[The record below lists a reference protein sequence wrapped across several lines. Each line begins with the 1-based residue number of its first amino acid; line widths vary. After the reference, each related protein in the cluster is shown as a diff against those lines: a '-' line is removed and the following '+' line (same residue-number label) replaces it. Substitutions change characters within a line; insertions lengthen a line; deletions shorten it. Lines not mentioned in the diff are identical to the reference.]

1 MADGNTQSISHP
13 SFILGVGGESVQI
26 GFVGIMGIMG
36 TLGILGTVLI
46 TQYTH
51 FTHYTQPSNN

>member
-13 SFILGVGGESVQI
+13 PFILEGGAESVQG
-26 GFVGIMGIMG
+26 GFMGIMGIMG

-51 FTHYTQPSNN
+51 YTHFTQSSNN